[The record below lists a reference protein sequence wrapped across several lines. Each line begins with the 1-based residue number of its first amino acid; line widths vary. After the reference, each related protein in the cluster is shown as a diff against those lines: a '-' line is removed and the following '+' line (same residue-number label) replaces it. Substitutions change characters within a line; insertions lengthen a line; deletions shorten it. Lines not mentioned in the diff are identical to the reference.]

1 MDDAAVESLKPG
13 DRIISQTGNIRTVLR
28 TILSARGRMSKVYL
42 TKLVKVKPGILQ
54 IEESCIE
61 RWALKNRYKLY
72 DRSQ

>member
-13 DRIISQTGNIRTVLR
+13 DRIISHTGNIRTVLR
-28 TILSARGRMSKVYL
+28 TILSSRGRMSRVYL

-72 DRSQ
+72 DRS